1 MSATVYRQA
10 PGTPGVASPKRPLN
24 PFALAAT
31 IAVVALPCASM
42 LVSGNLADPLA
53 PLGSE
58 FAHRAFAWSAVA
70 SAVAVIAGALV
81 FAVALS
87 VRRRPP
93 DASSEPDFRP
103 WGAKVML
110 RAFSVL
116 AVATPIWVLLAL
128 WLSLVL
134 CGVTLYLD
142 VRDAE
147 APREATCDV
156 RRCGTFRC
164 AVTCTR
170 RDGGQTR
177 GLLVKTREAPQTQGR
192 FQAHMR
198 RGRFGT
204 WFLDLKSVRPLPPHT
219 N

>member
-1 MSATVYRQA
+1 MSTTVYRQA
-10 PGTPGVASPKRPLN
+10 PRTPGVASPKRPLN

-31 IAVVALPCASM
+31 IAVLALPCASM
-42 LVSGNLADPLA
+42 LVSGNLAGPLA

-58 FAHRAFAWSAVA
+58 FTHRAFAWSAVA
-70 SAVAVIAGALV
+70 SAVVLTAGGLVLAVVLLV
-81 FAVALS
+81 RKRS
-87 VRRRPP
+87 P

-103 WGAKVML
+103 WGARVML
-110 RAFSVL
+110 RAFSVI
-116 AVATPIWVLLAL
+116 AIATPLWILLAL

-147 APREATCDV
+147 QPREATCDV
-156 RRCGTFRC
+156 RHCGTFRC

-177 GLLVKTREAPQTQGR
+177 GLLDKTREAPQTQGR
-192 FQAHMR
+192 FQARMR

-204 WFLDLKSVRPLPPHT
+204 WFLDLKSVRPLAPHS